1 MTEVFHKL
9 VHAALLKLR
18 QSPAVSTPLPPEVSI
33 EHEIP
38 LITFK
43 IHELGVLII

>member
-9 VHAALLKLR
+9 VHAALLKLS
-18 QSPAVSTPLPPEVSI
+18 QSPAILPPPLPPEISS
-33 EHEIP
+33 EHKIP

-43 IHELGVLII
+43 IHEV

>member
-18 QSPAVSTPLPPEVSI
+18 QSPAVSTPTPLPPEVSI

-43 IHELGVLII
+43 IHE

>member
-18 QSPAVSTPLPPEVSI
+18 QSPAVSPPFPPEVSP